1 MHYMILGILTFVVM
15 ILGLIFVVNI
25 QRKERFIINESA
37 ELPQGHYLGICISLG
52 IVLGMICGVGAGNL
66 YDHIALGITFGT
78 GLGIVT
84 GLTFGNFLEQ
94 KYRGKL
100 REATEREHKQQ
111 NSILIFVYTT
121 AFILLGISI
130 YLYLSR

>member
-1 MHYMILGILTFVVM
+1 
-15 ILGLIFVVNI
+15 
-25 QRKERFIINESA
+25 
-37 ELPQGHYLGICISLG
+37 
-52 IVLGMICGVGAGNL
+52 MICGVGAGNL